1 MSKHTIGPW
10 EYEKLDLKLEYEDDL
25 IIINVFSSEEFHRRS
40 GHLSKNE
47 KITPKWTDIC
57 SVYGRKGWR
66 SEKTMIANASL
77 IAAAPKMY
85 KVIKHCAD
93 VLNSLCEKH
102 HPNIP
107 KNEIEDVLIEI
118 QNLLKEIK

>member
-10 EYEKLDLKLEYEDDL
+10 EYEKLDLKLESEDDL
-25 IIINVFSSEEFHRRS
+25 TIINVFSSEEFHRRS
-40 GHLSKNE
+40 GHLSKNGE
-47 KITPKWTDIC
+47 TTPKWTDIC

-85 KVIKHCAD
+85 KVIKNCEGIFK
-93 VLNSLCEKH
+93 SLCEKH

-107 KNEIEDVLIEI
+107 KNEIEDALMYI
-118 QNLLKEIK
+118 QKLLKEIK